1 MRAAEFRL
9 ISTLLVGIVL
19 IAAATY
25 WMVLRVEGVTPANVG
40 RGAIIVLGVA
50 GCLSLGFF
58 GLHRD
63 WADYRRELDQC
74 IDELQNQRKHLEI
87 KLRLVDAERRQ
98 AEALIHGIS
107 DAVLVTNAWDELITA
122 NPAAEELLGF
132 QTVVALRRPI
142 SLVSAAQG
150 ILPQITATRA
160 GSTGSQSFA
169 LTLTR
174 AGKPRSF
181 AVTMTCVTD
190 SHGAFDSLVTVLH
203 DTTREQEISRMKSD
217 FVAHVSHELRTP
229 LSSIKAYAEMLVDD
243 EAGDDKNKRE
253 FYQIIENEADRL
265 SRLIDNILN
274 IGRIESGVTR
284 VQKKLVDLNQVVA
297 AALEVLKPAVREKNL
312 TLVAAVAPALP
323 RVFVDRDMIYQAVLN
338 LLGNALK
345 YTPAGGTVRVATALD
360 KDACVV
366 TLLVEDTGVGIPPEA
381 MPHLFEKFYRV
392 EQHKA
397 MARGSGLGLNLTRQ
411 IVEEVHKGRMYVS
424 SVVGQGSTFGF
435 HLPIRH

>member
-1 MRAAEFRL
+1 
-9 ISTLLVGIVL
+9 
-19 IAAATY
+19 
-25 WMVLRVEGVTPANVG
+25 
-40 RGAIIVLGVA
+40 VA

>member
-1 MRAAEFRL
+1 VRAAEFRL